1 MILSFRYQTV
11 LLGAVFLLALPVCS
25 LAQDQISREDTAA
38 ILFSNHFAFTDS
50 GEPVLSVSLTDD
62 QETVAFSSKKGI
74 TFQPSGPSGP
84 TITVKEGGTWTAR
97 IKEGKPAV
105 LAYRVVL
112 DKVPTREFEAR
123 RKSVKIWKERKVET
137 TAMEL
142 GTVFSFEGSVF
153 DSRVTLVCAKEL
165 FKNRKEA
172 RKLGKS
178 LGKQYNCQPTIES
191 ILDQRPTG
199 TIEVSD
205 ARGTFVFK
213 AANALWFQPLDN
225 DLTIQDVEYGRGFNW
240 HGRQTRRYAGQFY
253 LAVGQTGKLAV
264 VNVLPSEK
272 LLKGLVP
279 AEIYASSPKEA
290 LKAQAVAARNEL
302 FSKIG
307 HRHLADPYLLCSQQ
321 HCQVY
326 KGLSAERRA
335 SSKAVDATRG
345 MLLFNGTGRLA
356 DCRYHSTCGGHT
368 EDAHEAWPGVES
380 AELKGRHTS
389 VKSPADPYSR
399 VPDDS
404 IEQFIGTPPVS
415 YCSKSSKS
423 GNTFRWTKT
432 VDASKLNARVKER
445 FGLRKVEVIE
455 VLHRGVSGRANQI
468 RLSGVGKTIEV
479 KGELV
484 IRKLFFGLRSS
495 MFVVKPVKSSSG
507 AILDWRFEGGG
518 FGHGVGMC
526 QLGAA
531 EMARFGKTFKEILQY
546 YYRQVRVQ
554 RIY

>member
-1 MILSFRYQTV
+1 MILSHRFQTA
-11 LLGAVFLLALPVCS
+11 LLGVVILLALPACP
-25 LAQDQISREDTAA
+25 LAQDQISREDAAA

-50 GEPVLSVSLTDD
+50 GEPVLSVSIMDD
-62 QETVAFSSKKGI
+62 QDTIAFSSKKGFI
-74 TFQPSGPSGP
+74 FQPSGPSGP

-97 IKEGKPAV
+97 LKEGKPAV

-123 RKSVKIWKERKVET
+123 RNSVKTWKERKVET
-137 TAMEL
+137 TSMEL
-142 GTVFSFEGSVF
+142 GTVFSFEGTVF

-165 FKNRKEA
+165 FKDRKEA
-172 RKLGKS
+172 RKYAKS
-178 LGKQYNCQPTIES
+178 LSKQYNCEATIEP
-191 ILDQRPTG
+191 ILDTRPSG

-205 ARGTFVFK
+205 AKGTFLFK

-225 DLTIQDVEYGRGFNW
+225 DLTIEDVEYGRGYNW

-290 LKAQAVAARNEL
+290 LKAQAIAARNEL

-326 KGLSAERRA
+326 KGLSAERSA
-335 SSKAVDATRG
+335 SSKVVDDTRG

-368 EDAHEAWPGVES
+368 EDAHEAWPGVDS
-380 AELKGRHTS
+380 PELKGRHTS
-389 VKSPADPYSR
+389 VKSQADPFGR
-399 VPDDS
+399 VPDES
-404 IEQFIGTPPVS
+404 IDRFITSPPVS

-432 VDASKLNARVKER
+432 VDAAKLNALVKER
-445 FGLRKVEVIE
+445 FGLKRVEAID
-455 VLHRGVSGRANQI
+455 VLHRGVSGRANHI
-468 RLSGVGKTIEV
+468 RLSGGGKTIEV

-484 IRKLFFGLRSS
+484 VRKLFFGLRSS
-495 MFVVKPVKSSSG
+495 MFIVEPVKSSDGTVSQ
-507 AILDWRFEGGG
+507 WRFEGGG

-531 EMARFGKTFKEILQY
+531 EMARSGKTFKEILQY